1 MPTLALVLVLASA
14 VVHAGWNAVLKRQP
28 DPEAAAVLLVGLA
41 AGMSAIL
48 GAVTGELLPPAAA
61 WGWIVASGAIEAV
74 YFVALARALARL
86 PLGTA
91 YGLSRGGGQLVTWPV
106 ALALGETAS
115 PVALVGAGILA
126 GGLVAR
132 VRLPA
137 DGRGLVWAVVCAA
150 AIGAYPLTYK
160 QALSAGAPAF
170 GLFALSLG
178 AALPL
183 QLLAL
188 GGTARLREAGR
199 GRATLLVGTAA
210 LCAASFLAYLGALS
224 LAGAGRTSALRNL
237 SIVFATA
244 LGVAQGE
251 RLDRRTALGA
261 AMITVGAIAVGWG

>member
-1 MPTLALVLVLASA
+1 MPTLALLLVLASA

-41 AGMSAIL
+41 AAMSAAL
-48 GAVTGELLPPAAA
+48 GAVTGELLPPRGA
-61 WGWIVASGAIEAV
+61 WGWIAASGAIEAA

-106 ALALGETAS
+106 ALATGEPAS
-115 PVALVGAGILA
+115 PVTLVGAAVLA
-126 GGLVAR
+126 AGLVAR

-137 DGRGLVWAVVCAA
+137 DARGLLWAGACAA
-150 AIGAYPLTYK
+150 AIGLYPLTYK
-160 QALSAGAPAF
+160 QALSAGAPPF
-170 GLFALSLG
+170 GLFALSLAG
-178 AALPL
+178 ALPL
-183 QLLAL
+183 QLVAL
-188 GGTARLREAGR
+188 GGPGRLRDAGR
-199 GRATLLVGTAA
+199 GRAVLLLCAAA

-251 RLDRRTALGA
+251 ALDRRTALGA
-261 AMITVGAIAVGWG
+261 ALITVGAIAVGWG